1 MRILFISP
9 YIPSLIRVRPY
20 NIIKYLAQRGHQIT
34 LLALVP
40 PGEETGSLSTLKT
53 WCQQVETVPLPRW
66 QTLWNGVGALPQLA
80 TPLQAAYSRSPEM
93 AALIRRTL
101 AQQTF
106 DAVHVEHMR
115 GAELA
120 RAVGNRPVIF
130 DSVDSIT
137 LLFEKVLAGGPTW
150 RSRLMATVELSRNR
164 RYEGNL
170 LQRFSRVLVTSP
182 QDKATLTNLSAH
194 PQADEHIV
202 VLPNGVDLDYFAPL
216 NQPRL
221 ADTLVFSGKM
231 SYHANVAAAIDL
243 ITQVMPLIWQHK
255 PEIKL
260 TIVGKDPS
268 PKLLELAGDP
278 RISVTGT
285 VPDMRPHIGQAA
297 LTILPMRYGVGIQ
310 NKVLE
315 AMAMATPV
323 ITTSKTLGALQVQ
336 ANRELLVADSPQAM
350 AASALQLLADGELRR
365 HVGDA
370 GRHYVETCHDWRKA
384 VEKLEQLYM
393 QVGRHP

>member
-53 WCQQVETVPLPRW
+53 WCEQVETVPLPRW
-66 QTLWNGVGALPQLA
+66 RTLWNGVGALPQLA

-93 AALIRRTL
+93 ATLIRRTL
-101 AQQTF
+101 AQQPF
-106 DAVHVEHMR
+106 DAIHVEHMR

-137 LLFEKVLAGGPTW
+137 LLFEKVLAAGPTW

-164 RYEGNL
+164 RYEGSL

-182 QDKATLTNLSAH
+182 QDKATLTALSAH
-194 PQADEHIV
+194 PQADERIV

-243 ITQVMPLIWQHK
+243 ITRVMPLIWQQK

-285 VPDMRPHIGQAA
+285 VPDMRPYIGRAA

-336 ANRELLVADSPQAM
+336 ANRELLVADTPQAM
-350 AASALQLLADGELRR
+350 AASALQLLADAELRQR
-365 HVGDA
+365 VGDA
-370 GRHYVETCHDWRKA
+370 GRQYVETCHDWRKA
-384 VEKLEQLYM
+384 VEKLEQLYT

>member
-53 WCQQVETVPLPRW
+53 WCEQVETVPLPRW
-66 QTLWNGVGALPQLA
+66 RTLWNGVGALPQLA

-93 AALIRRTL
+93 ATLIRRTL

-137 LLFEKVLAGGPTW
+137 LLFEKVLAAGPTW

-182 QDKATLTNLSAH
+182 QDKATLTALSAH
-194 PQADEHIV
+194 PQADERIV

-243 ITQVMPLIWQHK
+243 ITRVMPLIWQQK

-285 VPDMRPHIGQAA
+285 VPDMRPYIGQAA

-336 ANRELLVADSPQAM
+336 ANRELLVADTPQAM
-350 AASALQLLADGELRR
+350 AASALQLLADAELRQR
-365 HVGDA
+365 VGDA
-370 GRHYVETCHDWRKA
+370 GRQYVETCHDWRKA
-384 VEKLEQLYM
+384 VEKLEQLYT